1 MAQNS
6 RIEPFY
12 LTLHHYEGGLP
23 ITDCLILWKGCQLN
37 DGGQFCWKNSKK
49 LKQIII
55 VVYDIRKASK
65 YSQYNII
72 AYTVLMEVRMEKFEK
87 SVNECLT

>member
-1 MAQNS
+1 MEANFVG
-6 RIEPFY
+6 R
-12 LTLHHYEGGLP
+12 TA
-23 ITDCLILWKGCQLN
+23 
-37 DGGQFCWKNSKK
+37 KK